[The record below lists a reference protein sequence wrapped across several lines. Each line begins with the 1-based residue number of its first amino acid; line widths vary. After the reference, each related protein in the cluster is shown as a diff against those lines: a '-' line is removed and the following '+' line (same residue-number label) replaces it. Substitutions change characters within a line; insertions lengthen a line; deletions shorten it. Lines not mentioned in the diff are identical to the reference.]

1 MFKKIAKKYIPVKY
15 FDRIRSFLN
24 SLNFFSYI
32 LHDYDHIFKIKD
44 KSVKISDI
52 IRQYHRVEKSLGK
65 IPYNSSR
72 GYRPVNKLMF
82 LLEKYEIENDIKDI
96 QFYVGIRVLN
106 QFFSKNKDYKSELYK
121 RLKKLDKYNKEIKTG
136 IENTSKSYF
145 INNSSKNFENLAKS
159 RKSIRYFSTEKVD
172 INLIKKALD
181 ISKKTPSVCNRQGW
195 YTWVVSNPNLINHFR
210 KIHNGFSNKN
220 QNLKTLLV
228 ITFDKNVF
236 DYPLERNQ
244 GYTDAGLYAMSV
256 MYSLTSLG
264 IASCPLNS
272 NLLIKPK
279 KEFKKMIGIPNNFT
293 IAMFIAVGNYLDDN
307 ISPISYRYSVEN
319 KTTFL

>member
-159 RKSIRYFSTEKVD
+159 RKSIRYFSTQKVD